1 MEANL
6 EFLFLAGFMKTLK
19 SITSAFPHFRNVLE
33 STLEGESGYGLQLA
47 EALNSLRQTHSQKL
61 LDLLPTSLAAA
72 MVDGYNWP
80 HDAIQRELDN
90 IVAGKHDNSYD
101 MTRIGDQQDKA
112 TLLST
117 DTSVFTL
124 IPRNELLRIPNEH
137 LLYLAK
143 QLFGKSQRKNVCKF
157 CPNISSKGVYCGVR
171 LDSRDLHIRTCRMN
185 PIHHQKHATVQHWF
199 EELAKQ
205 AHIATTPAPAISM
218 TNPQNPTKPLAADLM
233 LIDVSLKELG
243 RDGQSV
249 AIDFSVVTPAAETYC
264 EKSAKVPLHAAGLR
278 ETTKIAKYARAY
290 KEMDNTHFEPFVIES
305 GGVFGERAQHVF
317 GRICNLITQ
326 SSGQS
331 GSAIAYFWKSR
342 LLVTLA
348 AITFENAQKWA
359 KAHNKSCNPDS
370 VDQDLTDFY
379 EMDRK
384 EQKRIQHSS
393 AAIRSISNPMR
404 EESTCDE
411 NLATR
416 FLIEVLGAEDE
427 N

>member
-117 DTSVFTL
+117 DTSVF
-124 IPRNELLRIPNEH
+124 
-137 LLYLAK
+137 
-143 QLFGKSQRKNVCKF
+143 
-157 CPNISSKGVYCGVR
+157 
-171 LDSRDLHIRTCRMN
+171 
-185 PIHHQKHATVQHWF
+185 
-199 EELAKQ
+199 
-205 AHIATTPAPAISM
+205 
-218 TNPQNPTKPLAADLM
+218 NPQNPTKPLAADLM